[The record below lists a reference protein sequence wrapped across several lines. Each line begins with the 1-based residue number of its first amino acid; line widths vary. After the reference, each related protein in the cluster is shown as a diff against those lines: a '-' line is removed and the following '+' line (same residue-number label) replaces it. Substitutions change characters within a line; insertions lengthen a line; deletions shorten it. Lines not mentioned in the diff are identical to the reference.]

1 MWEKNGA
8 TWQISAGPVY
18 LMNHLLLR
26 LEDGGV
32 KNDTDKNLQKK
43 KLKKIKR
50 KNEKKELVKL

>member
-43 KLKKIKR
+43 DR
-50 KNEKKELVKL
+50 KSVV